1 MVNTT
6 QIGKPRLSS
15 ALAAAAAL
23 LICLLSLDRAGAL
36 QNEEGCAHA
45 KPRPAPSY
53 ESFFGRQS
61 PVEAESPEWRIDLA
75 KTSPGPVCL
84 HQFSFRARNK
94 RNGAVSEFT
103 VCNETAQVDEL
114 QMIKETRALV
124 LGRAA
129 ASAPVANVVDMAS
142 GKVEDH
148 FGCYLPTLSPGHRF
162 LAFIKDFP
170 GHPGPVE
177 ITDEYIVYDLR
188 RDGEYNRPHFKV
200 GVGYDPGWPVYPP
213 GATNA
218 IGENVV
224 PEGSPFHSRSSQ
236 ALFWLDDDTLAF
248 ADFFQGRNNLVVA
261 NLSRGVRYADVRTL
275 SLDPS
280 QFIDLDQCR
289 KTTAP
294 SDFESWSKEPAGL
307 IRVSEI
313 DLIPGRPGMACLVF
327 VPSPCLRYK
336 TFIVKLP

>member
-1 MVNTT
+1 MTRAT
-6 QIGKPRLSS
+6 QTRRLAFHLAFVGAATIVLCQVSPGQS
-15 ALAAAAAL
+15 A
-23 LICLLSLDRAGAL
+23 S
-36 QNEEGCAHA
+36 QTEGEC
-45 KPRPAPSY
+45 RPATARQKPSY
-53 ESFFGRQS
+53 ESFFGRQAS
-61 PVEAESPEWRIDLA
+61 VEAESPEWRIVLA
-75 KTSPGPVCL
+75 RTDHSPSCPN
-84 HQFSFRARNK
+84 QFTFSVSK
-94 RNGAVSEFT
+94 RRESAVSQFKI
-103 VCNETAQVDEL
+103 CNESAQVDEVG
-114 QMIKETRALV
+114 IIGKNKALI
-124 LGRAA
+124 LGRAT
-129 ASAPVANVVDMAS
+129 ASISVATAVELPS
-142 GKVEDH
+142 GKVADH
-148 FGCYLPTLSPGHRF
+148 FMCFLPALSPNHRF
-162 LAFIKDFP
+162 LAFIKMFP
-170 GHPGPVE
+170 PHPGPVA
-177 ITDEYIVYDLR
+177 ISDEYLVYDLT

-200 GVGYDPGWPVYPP
+200 GVGYDPGWPLYPP

-280 QFIDLDQCR
+280 QLIDLDQCR

-313 DLIPGRPGMACLVF
+313 ELVPDRPGMACLVF
-327 VPSPCLRYK
+327 VPSPCLRYA
-336 TFIVKLP
+336 TFIAKLP